1 MRGRLQRK
9 LNNKSGFTLAE
20 TLVALAISIIL
31 LAITMVGILH
41 YYKNMKLTEMD
52 NTAKEIFIAAQ
63 NHLTAADASG
73 ELKRY
78 REKAL
83 DDTDTSVKKEALGT
97 LIKEKPKDV
106 PDGINWPA
114 DNKEYYYIEY
124 NIPSGTTGNLE
135 GSILQYMLPF
145 GAIDETVR
153 ADGRYII
160 EYNVETATVY
170 GVFYAEEDVDFSY
183 LDILTLDKNGGRADT
198 ADGRHTRRDYDAGI
212 IGYYG
217 GAMAGNLLSGPT
229 SDLQMDIENKD
240 TLKVTVIDPNYF
252 NKATD
257 GTSTLQTH
265 LTLYVKGKDSGNE
278 VKFTL
283 DLADGANPEKKDKKK
298 DLWWDVE
305 TVELKELISGKEGKG
320 LKYTITLDDLTRPGG
335 HFADLFPTLMPGED
349 IIVKVVSA
357 SSTALATV
365 REAEDMS
372 NSLFAARKDG
382 TESDGFK
389 VSTASISSIRHLQ
402 NLDPKVSGVPV
413 DRGTVRDKTGKE
425 LYKIEYLV
433 TKASLISDMN
443 WEEFFGKKGD
453 VKSVYKPGL
462 KEDAPKDTGWLA
474 EESFYGIYNK
484 NLVEIK
490 GNGKTISNVQIINK
504 SVDEDLTLDNTT
516 AFNAGLLRFVDSDT
530 FTVTNLTL
538 KDFTVSADRNA
549 SMLIADVA
557 EGKSVTLTNI
567 LVDGGTVKS
576 NKGRGNAG
584 GLIGYTGSKVTVT
597 NSAAVI
603 KSVGSGGRLSNVYAG
618 DAGGL
623 IGEINKCSNSVIE
636 NCYTGGQTVDGK
648 YETGDADV
656 YNVYGRDG
664 AGGLVGKINCN
675 NMQIKNSYSTC
686 SVYIGVTPEM
696 PGKGAAGGLVGKGK
710 TAIMYSNC
718 YATGLIKGGSE
729 QIVGTFVGQSNG
741 SDSYVDGCSYLT
753 GINDGSVKVVGEGQ
767 KGSSIQSKS
776 YDEMK
781 SIHTDIESYPKDK
794 ALDSQTYPFRT
805 VNAVGAKDKI
815 NTKGVHYGD
824 WPLEE
829 EKEVYGGKLFAYR
842 EKVTVDRKTQ
852 DSWYLVDVSVGKD
865 GVITEKKDQYLI
877 KDKESYAE
885 SYSYGFLIDEE
896 NDEQFESQF
905 KGGIVNFVGDTKNP
919 EIVTID
925 GKKYKYYQ
933 VKSDAERDESGFV
946 TTPQWKLTNK
956 GDGETIQ
963 FTFNPDFGC
972 AIEAKANKNKLG
984 TSAHP
989 YEIRSDKQLRKIATS
1004 KFADSYNDKEFIQS
1018 LDINLTNENF
1028 KPFGGDKG
1036 FAGKYNALYRDEQG
1050 YEINNFTQNISG
1062 KNVKAGLIT
1071 EIGSTGKVFYV
1082 TLHGKIT
1089 AKESYLESIG
1099 SLTGVLRGTAKGC
1112 YSDVSLE
1119 IDNDGSY
1126 TGNIGGMIGYVTPN
1140 AKIENC
1146 HYLTILNTSADSF
1159 SVDSSVPDSINIG
1172 GLVGYNSGE
1181 ITNSSAEVK
1190 ISPSQNNIKGQVGI
1204 GGFVGKNTNKGD
1216 IRYCWSKVSFSGTAV
1231 SNSFFGGFAGII
1243 SGEAEINDSYALYLN
1258 RNQFNLGFGILNAF
1272 VGKNGMT
1279 TNDSGI
1285 VKNCHAVVTDYN
1297 NSMNANNTL
1306 SFIDENS
1313 LKGDANCYM
1322 HRNETS
1328 SESGVTYISDSNNYK
1343 VLATFKNFDESI
1355 WEVVNG
1361 KYPTLIANPEPK
1373 VSKAKAQ
1380 SIFKRSLEENLQPKL
1395 DAKLNQ
1401 E

>member
-1 MRGRLQRK
+1 M
-9 LNNKSGFTLAE
+9 
-20 TLVALAISIIL
+20 
-31 LAITMVGILH
+31 
-41 YYKNMKLTEMD
+41 
-52 NTAKEIFIAAQ
+52 
-63 NHLTAADASG
+63 
-73 ELKRY
+73 
-78 REKAL
+78 
-83 DDTDTSVKKEALGT
+83 
-97 LIKEKPKDV
+97 
-106 PDGINWPA
+106 
-114 DNKEYYYIEY
+114 
-124 NIPSGTTGNLE
+124 
-135 GSILQYMLPF
+135 
-145 GAIDETVR
+145 
-153 ADGRYII
+153 
-160 EYNVETATVY
+160 
-170 GVFYAEEDVDFSY
+170 
-183 LDILTLDKNGGRADT
+183 
-198 ADGRHTRRDYDAGI
+198 
-212 IGYYG
+212 
-217 GAMAGNLLSGPT
+217 
-229 SDLQMDIENKD
+229 
-240 TLKVTVIDPNYF
+240 
-252 NKATD
+252 
-257 GTSTLQTH
+257 
-265 LTLYVKGKDSGNE
+265 
-278 VKFTL
+278 
-283 DLADGANPEKKDKKK
+283 
-298 DLWWDVE
+298 
-305 TVELKELISGKEGKG
+305 
-320 LKYTITLDDLTRPGG
+320 
-335 HFADLFPTLMPGED
+335 
-349 IIVKVVSA
+349 
-357 SSTALATV
+357 
-365 REAEDMS
+365 
-372 NSLFAARKDG
+372 
-382 TESDGFK
+382 
-389 VSTASISSIRHLQ
+389 
-402 NLDPKVSGVPV
+402 
-413 DRGTVRDKTGKE
+413 
-425 LYKIEYLV
+425 
-433 TKASLISDMN
+433 
-443 WEEFFGKKGD
+443 
-453 VKSVYKPGL
+453 
-462 KEDAPKDTGWLA
+462 
-474 EESFYGIYNK
+474 
-484 NLVEIK
+484 
-490 GNGKTISNVQIINK
+490 
-504 SVDEDLTLDNTT
+504 
-516 AFNAGLLRFVDSDT
+516 
-530 FTVTNLTL
+530 
-538 KDFTVSADRNA
+538 
-549 SMLIADVA
+549 
-557 EGKSVTLTNI
+557 
-567 LVDGGTVKS
+567 
-576 NKGRGNAG
+576 
-584 GLIGYTGSKVTVT
+584 
-597 NSAAVI
+597 
-603 KSVGSGGRLSNVYAG
+603 
-618 DAGGL
+618 
-623 IGEINKCSNSVIE
+623 
-636 NCYTGGQTVDGK
+636 
-648 YETGDADV
+648 
-656 YNVYGRDG
+656 
-664 AGGLVGKINCN
+664 
-675 NMQIKNSYSTC
+675 
-686 SVYIGVTPEM
+686 
-696 PGKGAAGGLVGKGK
+696 VGKGK
-710 TAIMYSNC
+710 TAIKYSNC

-741 SDSYVDGCSYLT
+741 SDSYDNGCSYLK
-753 GINDGSVKVVGEGQ
+753 GINDGSVKAVGEGQ

-896 NDEQFESQF
+896 NNEQFESQF

-989 YEIRSDKQLRKIATS
+989 YDIRSDKQLRNIATS

-1216 IRYCWSKVSFSGTAV
+1216 IRYCWSKVSYSV
-1231 SNSFFGGFAGII
+1231 SSVVEKAYFGGFAGII
-1243 SGEAEINDSYALYLN
+1243 SGDAKITDSYA
-1258 RNQFNLGFGILNAF
+1258 ILNWWSTLPYGAF

-1279 TNDSGI
+1279 NNDSGI
-1285 VKNCHAVVTDYN
+1285 VENCHAVVTDYY
-1297 NSMNANNTL
+1297 NSMNENNTL

-1322 HRNETS
+1322 YRKGNS
-1328 SESGVTYISDSNNYK
+1328 SEQGVTYISDPNNYK

-1373 VSKAKAQ
+1373 ASKAKAQ